1 MAKKSKT
8 AMRGVPTRKKK
19 GMKSKK
25 RKKPARKPVPP
36 GQPLGPMGA

>member
-8 AMRGVPTRKKK
+8 PKRGAPARKKK
-19 GMKSKK
+19 GMKVKK
-25 RKKPARKPVPP
+25 RKKPARKTVPP